1 MEIDLHMLLSIM
13 GASQGLILAIFLF
26 LNKRIK
32 KAGKILA
39 IFTLVFSI
47 GLLEKWIAPLSEQAM
62 LSWIPELVGISS
74 FLYGPLLYFYIYK
87 SLKPTQQ
94 LNFHKHLV
102 LFYIFVAG
110 LLLNELFY
118 GIFNFK
124 YNSKENFIFEIVTIE
139 LLFLQLF
146 IYAYWCVALLNEYRK
161 GNKSAYLNWLWYLT
175 ISLTIIYLIS
185 FVSTNL
191 MILGLNFEYVLLSF
205 VQVGSVIVVYSFS
218 YHALLQKEALPVTL
232 YNTPK
237 YSSSAIDEDNKEIYL
252 KKIVNI
258 MEEEKLYLDPL
269 LTLDKF
275 ASLLGI
281 NRFYISQVINEKL
294 GKNFPDFVNAYR
306 IERTKS
312 LLASEKGK
320 HYTLLAV
327 AYESGFNSKTSFNT
341 VFKKHTGQT
350 PSAFRKAQIINTAEK

>member
-1 MEIDLHMLLSIM
+1 MEIDLHMLLSVM
-13 GASQGLILAIFLF
+13 GASQGFILAIFLF

-32 KAGKILA
+32 EAGKILA
-39 IFTLVFSI
+39 IFTIVFSL
-47 GLLEKWIAPLSEQAM
+47 GLLEGLIAPLSEQAF
-62 LSWIPELVGISS
+62 LSWIQDYVGICSYL
-74 FLYGPLLYFYIYK
+74 FGPLLYFYIFK
-87 SLKPTQQ
+87 SLKPSQK
-94 LNFHKHLV
+94 LAFHKHLL
-102 LFYIFVAG
+102 LFYIFVVV
-110 LLLNELFY
+110 LFLNEIYY

-124 YNSKENFIFEIVTIE
+124 FNSKENIIFEIATFE

-146 IYAYWCVALLNEYRK
+146 LYAYWCVVLLNKYRK
-161 GNKSAYLNWLWYLT
+161 DTKSAYLNWLWYLT
-175 ISLTIIYLIS
+175 ISLTVIYLIS

-191 MILGLNFEYVLLSF
+191 MLLGLNFENILLSF

-218 YHALLQKEALPVTL
+218 YHALLQKEVLPITL

-237 YSSSAIDEDNKEIYL
+237 YSSSAIDEDNKEVYL
-252 KKIVNI
+252 KKIIDI

-306 IERTKS
+306 IEKTKS

-320 HYTLLAV
+320 QYTLLAV

-341 VFKKHTGQT
+341 VFKKYTGLT
-350 PSAFRKAQIINTAEK
+350 PSAFRKAQLLNTPEK